1 MKLSTYMEN
10 NIEKFHLPEWFY
22 VGGYDDIEILIDEDM
37 VFWQQSHT
45 HPYLRR

>member
-22 VGGYDDIEILIDEDM
+22 ARVYDDIEILIDEDM
-37 VFWQQSHT
+37 DEYDSVARNW
-45 HPYLRR
+45 LLGA